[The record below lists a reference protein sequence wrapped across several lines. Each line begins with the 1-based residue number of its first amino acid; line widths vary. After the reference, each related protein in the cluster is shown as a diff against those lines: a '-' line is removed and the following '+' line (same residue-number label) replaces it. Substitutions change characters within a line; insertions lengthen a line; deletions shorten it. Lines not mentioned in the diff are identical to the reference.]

1 MGSNF
6 DVKIDSHIIEK
17 IYNINY
23 YSYTTFKNF
32 SVGVFLIRELQ
43 KAKEIV
49 EANPHIGK
57 KVQTNKY
64 KYVMSSTKAV
74 LYYEIIE
81 NSRNIIF
88 YDYKPFKQNKDLY
101 VLYLTILLLLLLQ
114 VMFDQYILLIIVLLN
129 VDSLE
134 NQTYF

>member
-1 MGSNF
+1 MESNF
-6 DVKIDSHIIEK
+6 NVKIDSHIIEK

-43 KAKEIV
+43 KVKEIV

-64 KYVMSSTKAV
+64 KYVMSTTKAI

-81 NSRNIIF
+81 NSKSIVF
-88 YDYKPFKQNKDLY
+88 YEYKPFKQNKDLY
-101 VLYLTILLLLLLQ
+101 
-114 VMFDQYILLIIVLLN
+114 
-129 VDSLE
+129 
-134 NQTYF
+134 

>member
-1 MGSNF
+1 MESNF
-6 DVKIDSHIIEK
+6 NVKIDSHIIEK

-32 SVGVFLIRELQ
+32 SIGIFLTRELR
-43 KAKEIV
+43 KVKGIV

-74 LYYEIIE
+74 LYYELIE
-81 NSRNIIF
+81 SSKNIVF
-88 YDYKPFKQNKDLY
+88 YEYKPFKQNKDLY
-101 VLYLTILLLLLLQ
+101 
-114 VMFDQYILLIIVLLN
+114 
-129 VDSLE
+129 
-134 NQTYF
+134 

>member
-1 MGSNF
+1 M
-6 DVKIDSHIIEK
+6 
-17 IYNINY
+17 
-23 YSYTTFKNF
+23 
-32 SVGVFLIRELQ
+32 IRELQ

-64 KYVMSSTKAV
+64 KYVISSTKAV
-74 LYYEIIE
+74 LYSEIIE

-101 VLYLTILLLLLLQ
+101 
-114 VMFDQYILLIIVLLN
+114 
-129 VDSLE
+129 
-134 NQTYF
+134 